1 MNIGYVIG
9 DLCIGFYTLFLI
21 IQTISE
27 IKAYIGDVYGAN
39 TELDKKITLDK
50 IIFLLI
56 MIAISFC
63 PIFNILLCLLFVC
76 VRWEKKVVYEEIKEN
91 YLNKKENLGKWRS

>member
-1 MNIGYVIG
+1 MNIGFVIG

-27 IKAYIGDVYGAN
+27 IKAYMGDVYESN
-39 TELDKKITLDK
+39 TKLDKKITLDK
-50 IIFLLI
+50 AIFLLI
-56 MIAISFC
+56 MVAISFC

-76 VRWEKKVVYEEIKEN
+76 ATWDKEIVYEEIKEN
-91 YLNKKENLGKWRS
+91 YLNKKRKQG